1 MGKYVSEVVSMV
13 GFIIC
18 MSVLFILVVTGIWAF
33 FLQRNVMN
41 ELKDESKHIWEEIE
55 KERKTNDN
63 LH

>member
-1 MGKYVSEVVSMV
+1 MV

-18 MSVLFILVVTGIWAF
+18 MSVLFLLVVTGIWAF